1 MTLQMPAEWAPHAAT
16 FLTWPH
22 RPAIWRGVHSA
33 VEATFVTLAT
43 ELSRVERVHIS
54 VPDRAWATR
63 VEALL
68 ADSGAELGAIRLHLI
83 NSDDVWA
90 RDHGPT
96 VVFDRS
102 AAPGTDPRR
111 FVEWTFNAWGGK
123 FESALDDL
131 VAGEL
136 ADRLGFGRVRCP
148 LVMEGGALEV
158 NGAGDLLTT
167 EAVLLNP
174 NRNPG
179 TSQEALEQTLRDLLG
194 VERIHW
200 LARGLLGDDTDGHI
214 DDIARFVDERTIVA
228 VCPDNP
234 SHPDRAAMDENIERL
249 RGFEG
254 RHGRFEVLTLPMP
267 EPVEYAGEHLPA
279 SYANFYVAN
288 DLVLVPVFDQ
298 PTDSRAIGL
307 LSERM
312 PGRRVVG
319 VDCRALVSQYGAIHC
334 VTQQLP
340 RWDG

>member
-1 MTLQMPAEWAPHAAT
+1 MTLMMPAEWAPHAAT

-22 RPAIWRGVHSA
+22 RAEIWRGVHSA

-43 ELSRVERVHIS
+43 ELSRVEHVHIS
-54 VPDRAWATR
+54 VPDRDWVTR
-63 VEALL
+63 VERLL
-68 ADSGAELGAIRLHLI
+68 ADAGAELGAIRLHRI
-83 NSDDVWA
+83 ASDDVWA

-96 VVFDRS
+96 VVLDRG
-102 AAPGTDPRR
+102 AAPATDPRR
-111 FVEWTFNAWGGK
+111 FVEWKFNAWGGK

-136 ADRLGFGRVRCP
+136 ADRLGFDRVRCP

-158 NGAGDLLTT
+158 NGEGDLLTT

-179 TSQEALEQTLRDLLG
+179 TSRAELEQTLRELLG
-194 VERIHW
+194 VQRIHW

-214 DDIARFVDERTIVA
+214 DDIARFVDARTIVA
-228 VCPDNP
+228 VCPDDP
-234 SHPDRAAMDENIERL
+234 SHPDRAAMDENLERL

-254 RHGRFEVLTLPMP
+254 RDGRFEVLTLPMP
-267 EPVEYAGEHLPA
+267 EPVAYAGEHLPA

-288 DLVLVPVFDQ
+288 GLVLVPVFDQ
-298 PTDSRAIGL
+298 PTDARALGL
-307 LSERM
+307 LAERM

-340 RWDG
+340 RWER